1 MNKKIGLIVPIYN
14 LSWMTINLFESIKA
28 CSNLKDF
35 YFIVIDNGSTQEES
49 DKVFLWLT
57 DHFENG
63 NNFYFSY
70 TEKPVGFVKAVNEG
84 IDEVLKQKL
93 DYFFVLN
100 NDTLVTK
107 GWDLRLLKS
116 LEKEEVGI
124 VGPVSSPPN
133 WRELPGAQVMIDRK
147 LSYNNIKIT
156 IERWAYSLQLGLAG
170 TEKEVKFL
178 AFYCAGFK
186 TKMVRK
192 IGKLDTIFNLGLF
205 DDDDYCIRALKGGWK
220 FILRKDTYV
229 HHYHRSTWI
238 EHDYKYKKLLEENRK
253 IFIKKHG
260 FDPWK
265 RVEKERKREQK
276 LKKSG

>member
-1 MNKKIGLIVPIYN
+1 
-14 LSWMTINLFESIKA
+14 MTLNLFESIKA

-35 YFIVIDNGSTQEES
+35 YFIIIDNGSTQEES
-49 DKVFLWLT
+49 DKVFDWLYE
-57 DHFENG
+57 HFDNG

-70 TEKPVGFVKAVNEG
+70 TEKPIGFVKAVNEG
-84 IDEVLKQKL
+84 ISEVLKKKL

-100 NDTLVTK
+100 NDTIVTK
-107 GWDLRLLKS
+107 GWDLRLLES
-116 LEKEEVGI
+116 LKKEKVGI

-147 LSYNNIKIT
+147 IRYNNIGNT
-156 IERWAYSLQLGLAG
+156 IERWAHSLQLGLAG
-170 TEKEVKFL
+170 MELEVKFL

-192 IGKLDTIFNLGLF
+192 IGKLDRRFNLGLF
-205 DDDDYCIRALKGGWK
+205 DDDDYCLRAQKAGWK

-238 EHDYKYKKLLEENRK
+238 EHDFEYMKLLEENRK

-265 RVEKERKREQK
+265 RVQKERKKEQK
-276 LKKSG
+276 LEKSG